1 MQQGQFNPLAESDPQ
16 GLESTTEVDLG
27 LEIPSRDG
35 AARASVGLWA
45 VTLPC
50 TPQCNAFFH
59 ALLIQCADV
68 NSPNNAALTGIPPV
82 GLLLKLRDADPW
94 GKKRLPFSRSVC
106 PVLGALSLC
115 SG

>member
-1 MQQGQFNPLAESDPQ
+1 MPSSTLGAAGSIYPLAESDPQ

-50 TPQCNAFFH
+50 TPQGRIFPCIAH
-59 ALLIQCADV
+59 
-68 NSPNNAALTGIPPV
+68 PV
-82 GLLLKLRDADPW
+82 CR
-94 GKKRLPFSRSVC
+94 C
-106 PVLGALSLC
+106 
-115 SG
+115 